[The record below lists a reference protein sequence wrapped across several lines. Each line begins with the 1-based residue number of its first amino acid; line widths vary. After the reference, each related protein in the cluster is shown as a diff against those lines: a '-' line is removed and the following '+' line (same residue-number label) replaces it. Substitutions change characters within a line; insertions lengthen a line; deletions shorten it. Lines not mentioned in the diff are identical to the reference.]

1 VRSSFHAVPYRNS
14 GSKERTRSAMPSNL
28 NQILESKKA
37 EAEAEAREPKPGA
50 R

>member
-1 VRSSFHAVPYRNS
+1 
-14 GSKERTRSAMPSNL
+14 MPSNL

-37 EAEAEAREPKPGA
+37 EAEAEAEAEAREPKPGA